1 VNFTQVISVHT
12 DDPDKLVELLAEW
25 DRNQASSD
33 IMGYMGTHLL
43 ADRDE
48 PGRYL
53 IVAEF
58 GVVDPDVSAAD
69 EAQRN
74 NQRAETQA
82 WAERLRACI
91 EGAPEYRHYDELYR
105 TGLSLL

>member
-1 VNFTQVISVHT
+1 MTNFTQIISIRT
-12 DDPDKLVELLAEW
+12 DDPDAVVKLLAEW
-25 DRNQASSD
+25 DENHALTD

-43 ADRDE
+43 ADRED

-58 GVVDPDVSAAD
+58 GVVDPAVPAAD

-74 NQRAETQA
+74 NERPETQA
-82 WAERLRACI
+82 WAERLLEVI
-91 EGAPEYRHYDELYR
+91 EGEPVYSNYDELYR
-105 TGLSLL
+105 TGVI